1 MRSPRQLFCDDRVLA
16 SAALDAIASTPVE
29 RAMAAAFGQVAW
41 ALGND
46 PAAHAKLEGAR
57 LFMQALTTIGVPPST
72 TPRPTAGFLDVP
84 DAPGV
89 GARKGA

>member
-1 MRSPRQLFCDDRVLA
+1 MRSPRQLFCEDKALA
-16 SAALDAIASTPVE
+16 GSAMEAIASKPVE
-29 RAMAAAFGQVAW
+29 TAMAAAFGQVAW

-57 LFMQALTTIGVPPST
+57 LFMQALNTIGVPPT
-72 TPRPTAGFLDVP
+72 TPSRPPVGFLDHP
-84 DAPGV
+84 DAPVV

>member
-1 MRSPRQLFCDDRVLA
+1 MRSPRQLFCDDKALA
-16 SAALDAIASTPVE
+16 SAAVNAIASTAVE
-29 RAMAAAFGQVAW
+29 KAMAAAFAQVAW

-57 LFMQALTTIGVPPST
+57 LFMQALATIGVPPST
-72 TPRPTAGFLDVP
+72 THRPNAGFLDVP

-89 GARKGA
+89 GA

>member
-1 MRSPRQLFCDDRVLA
+1 MRSPRQLFCDDKAVA
-16 SAALDAIASTPVE
+16 SAAADAIASTPVE
-29 RAMAAAFGQVAW
+29 KAMAAAFGQVAW

-57 LFMQALTTIGVPPST
+57 LFMQALATIGVPPT
-72 TPRPTAGFLDVP
+72 TATRLPAGFLDIP

>member
-16 SAALDAIASTPVE
+16 SAAADAIASTPVE

-57 LFMQALTTIGVPPST
+57 LFMQALVTIGVPPST
-72 TPRPTAGFLDVP
+72 TPRPPVGFLDVP